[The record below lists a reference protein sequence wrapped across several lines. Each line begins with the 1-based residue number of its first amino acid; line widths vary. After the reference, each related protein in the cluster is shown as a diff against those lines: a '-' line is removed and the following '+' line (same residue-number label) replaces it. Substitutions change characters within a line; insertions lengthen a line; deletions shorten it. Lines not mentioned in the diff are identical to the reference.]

1 MGNVAPA
8 LFAGLFLGAGIYA
21 VVQIRA
27 SSVGGQIFWLV
38 GLLSFAVGG
47 LFASL
52 RLFLPMV
59 EPVYVTVLLFCISVG
74 LGAILIGIV
83 SHLVRPMPERWAT
96 IGLAIP
102 VVVYVVAVLTDQI
115 HFAALVQ
122 IVVLIGMTGVAAWK
136 FEDFPRASIWVIAA
150 ALSFALLTPL
160 LMRIAPG
167 LGVSQ
172 MDVGHLAMAIGLL
185 SLVQAAKARGIGPA
199 DRGAGGAGA

>member
-1 MGNVAPA
+1 MGEVGPA
-8 LFAGLFLGAGIYA
+8 LFAGLFLGAGIFA
-21 VVQIRA
+21 LMQIRS
-27 SSVGGQIFWLV
+27 SSVGGQVFWLV

-47 LFASL
+47 LFAAL
-52 RLFLPMV
+52 RLFIPGV

-96 IGLAIP
+96 VGLAIP

-136 FEDFPRASIWVIAA
+136 FEEYPRASIWVIAA
-150 ALSFALLTPL
+150 ALSFALLTPM

-167 LGVSQ
+167 LGLTQ
-172 MDVGHLAMAIGLL
+172 QDVGHLAMAIGVL
-185 SLVQAAKARGIGPA
+185 SLVQAAKAKGIGK
-199 DRGAGGAGA
+199 GAPGA

>member
-1 MGNVAPA
+1 MGNVMPA
-8 LFAGLFLGAGIYA
+8 LFAGLFLGAGIFA
-21 VVQIRA
+21 VMQIRS

-38 GLLSFAVGG
+38 GLLSFAAGG
-47 LFASL
+47 LFAAL
-52 RLFLPMV
+52 RLFIPGV

-96 IGLAIP
+96 VGLAIP

-136 FEDFPRASIWVIAA
+136 FEEFPRASIWVIAA
-150 ALSFALLTPL
+150 ALSFALLTPM

-167 LGVSQ
+167 LGLAQ
-172 MDVGHLAMAIGLL
+172 QDVGHLAMAIGVL
-185 SLVQAAKARGIGPA
+185 SLVQAAKAKGIGKGSS
-199 DRGAGGAGA
+199 GA